1 MPTTNNKAGGK
12 GRGLGGRTSGR
23 EGSQIKSR
31 ASRTAGNTQAAR
43 RERRLALPRVAN
55 ALAAA
60 AAERDR
66 IAALV
71 ASLPAPELEPQTV
84 VLHRAVKTERGGIV
98 VVEVEAT
105 RPAPALDLTSMAEG
119 DKGWTLGQ
127 ARLLYQDGYSV
138 GYVVARTGWG
148 AGWLRDLMG
157 RDGYYADLP
166 LLAA

>member
-1 MPTTNNKAGGK
+1 MALGKQTSAVGTRSGKKRHRSDPTV
-12 GRGLGGRTSGR
+12 R
-23 EGSQIKSR
+23 
-31 ASRTAGNTQAAR
+31 R
-43 RERRLALPRVAN
+43 RETRLAQPRVAN

-71 ASLPAPELEPQTV
+71 ASLPTPELEAQTV
-84 VLHRAVKTERGGIV
+84 VLHRAVKTERGGIA

-138 GYVVARTGWG
+138 AHVVARTGWG

-157 RDGYYADLP
+157 RDGYYAGLP
-166 LLAA
+166 VLAA